1 VLDAD
6 PRRIKRLR
14 INAVQRDEADAA
26 TGEEGAADKRSRAA
40 SLDGAVTNGA

>member
-1 VLDAD
+1 
-6 PRRIKRLR
+6 LR

-26 TGEEGAADKRSRAA
+26 TSEGMSADKRSRAA